1 AVVTTRGREHLLEAT
16 LDSLNNP
23 IVHVVADA
31 ASGLTPNHLAAW
43 QHLHLQGRSHC
54 LLLQDDI
61 LAARG
66 WLKAAAAFIDRFPN
80 SPVSL
85 YTARK
90 AAITPTA
97 QAKGYAHLPTR
108 QWLNEQ
114 ALVLPAPV
122 VGKYLDWVRAKHYR
136 DVITPAQIL
145 HHDVLLRAFRLTTQ
159 PTRSLLLSA
168 PSVVQ
173 HIGKEST
180 VGNPWLVGGKAR
192 QAQGWP
198 GEHWDA
204 GDHFAKVLNSA
215 TEGPS

>member
-61 LAARG
+61 RAARG

-97 QAKGYAHLPTR
+97 QAKGYAHLDRKSTR
-108 QWLNEQ
+108 
-114 ALVLPAPV
+114 
-122 VGKYLDWVRAKHYR
+122 
-136 DVITPAQIL
+136 
-145 HHDVLLRAFRLTTQ
+145 
-159 PTRSLLLSA
+159 
-168 PSVVQ
+168 
-173 HIGKEST
+173 
-180 VGNPWLVGGKAR
+180 
-192 QAQGWP
+192 
-198 GEHWDA
+198 
-204 GDHFAKVLNSA
+204 LNSSHVSISYA
-215 TEGPS
+215 VFCLKKKIQK